1 MNFVGISV
9 EPSSFNIIVKQR
21 TLSILIERELKRLG
35 TFDFEN
41 AFSNV

>member
-21 TLSILIERELKRLG
+21 TLSILIELRESLK
-35 TFDFEN
+35 D
-41 AFSNV
+41 